1 MMTRRLGGNMQNRLT
16 WVFALTSNGS
26 AFLILLLYSIAGTWK
41 EWGILAQIYMWV
53 SIVATALIT
62 LGLVVAGLFRGDC

>member
-53 SIVATALIT
+53 SVVATASIT